1 MKALVLLALAGYACA
16 TLAGELPNVSDS
28 QEQPA
33 VEQYAYGMELDVARV
48 ISISNDNHE
57 CAVGPAWMT
66 FEDHQGLRHTVE
78 YRQMG
83 DGCSNG

>member
-1 MKALVLLALAGYACA
+1 MKALVFLALAGYACVS
-16 TLAGELPNVSDS
+16 LAAEPSDS
-28 QEQPA
+28 QAQPA

-57 CAVGPAWMT
+57 CAVGPAWIT
-66 FEDHQGLRHTVE
+66 FEDHQGQRHTVE

>member
-1 MKALVLLALAGYACA
+1 MKALVLLALAGYACVS
-16 TLAGELPNVSDS
+16 LASELPQAGVS
-28 QEQPA
+28 QEQSA

-48 ISISNDNHE
+48 ISISHDNHE

-66 FEDHQGLRHTVE
+66 FEDHQGQRHTVE

>member
-1 MKALVLLALAGYACA
+1 
-16 TLAGELPNVSDS
+16 
-28 QEQPA
+28 
-33 VEQYAYGMELDVARV
+33 MELDVARV

>member
-1 MKALVLLALAGYACA
+1 MKALVLLALAGYACVS
-16 TLAGELPNVSDS
+16 LAAESPAISDDR
-28 QEQPA
+28 EQPA

-48 ISISNDNHE
+48 ISISSDNHE

-66 FEDHQGLRHTVE
+66 FEDHQGQRHTVE
-78 YRQMG
+78 YRQLG